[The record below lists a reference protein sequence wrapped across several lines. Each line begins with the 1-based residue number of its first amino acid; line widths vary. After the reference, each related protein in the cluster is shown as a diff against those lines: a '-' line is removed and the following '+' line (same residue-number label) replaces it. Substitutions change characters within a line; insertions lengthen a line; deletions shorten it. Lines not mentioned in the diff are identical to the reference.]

1 MDENSGAPSLLKMCG
16 ISLESRYLEKVV
28 DFNYSVNDDLGGTA
42 SVDLRDVSCISVNKQ
57 RKGKLWVLS
66 FGPRSKANNSI
77 CMYYESEM
85 ATECVRSFMS
95 AEKKRQIEHDE
106 AAYANLSIPVEPVQA
121 IPANLVEETT
131 DPRIEAESHPR
142 GNGYWRVLLRRLFGR
157 HRERT
162 HSDGVN

>member
-1 MDENSGAPSLLKMCG
+1 MLDVSGTSLLKMCG

-42 SVDLRDVSCISVNKQ
+42 SIDLRDISCISVNKQ
-57 RKGKLWVLS
+57 RNGKLWVLS

-77 CMYYESEM
+77 CMYYDSEL

-106 AAYANLSIPVEPVQA
+106 AAYANLEIPVEPVQA
-121 IPANLVEETT
+121 IPAVLAEQTT
-131 DPRIEAESHPR
+131 PALDERTGHSR
-142 GNGYWRVLLRRLFGR
+142 GDGYWRVLLRRLLGR
-157 HRERT
+157 VREHTDHERI
-162 HSDGVN
+162 D

>member
-1 MDENSGAPSLLKMCG
+1 MDEISGAPSLLKMCG
-16 ISLESRYLEKVV
+16 ISMESRYLEKVV

-42 SVDLRDVSCISVNKQ
+42 SIDLRDVSCISVNKQ
-57 RKGKLWVLS
+57 RKGNLWVLN

-77 CMYYESEM
+77 CMYYKSEM
-85 ATECVRSFMS
+85 ATELVRSTMS

-121 IPANLVEETT
+121 IPATLAEENH
-131 DPRIEAESHPR
+131 DPRFDGESHPR

-157 HRERT
+157 VRERT
-162 HSDGVN
+162 HNERVD